1 MMPAMRAVAPAT
13 LEAST
18 TTIWAAITATIR
30 TAIRTTITSTVTVA
44 AAMRTIGTSIRASAA
59 SAETATITAAVA
71 SAALRALESGTRIG
85 ADAGKIFAR
94 RAGIARSAGFPGQK
108 HAVIFNNGFDGGT
121 VRGAYRKCFRRNVFD
136 GFVVSEV
143 GALGLSQLCAIFLSA
158 DFLACFAPMFL
169 MAGFCGEL
177 RFVGFVLRIF
187 AVFAFFTLILLFFG
201 FFFVVAMF
209 LALGNFVRF
218 VEGLRFV
225 FVKIRAPDERVGFGA
240 RLGLF
245 VLGFHKAS
253 GERYSLF
260 LAEASGA
267 VANRPGWGLFCVMLR
282 SCGQGFL
289 SGFRGVFFRGRFPSG
304 CIGFRFGIG

>member
-121 VRGAYRKCFRRNVFD
+121 VRGGSRKSFRRNVFD

-143 GALGLSQLCAIFLSA
+143 GALGFGQLLAVFCRVSFLTS
-158 DFLACFAPMFL
+158 FGMRFRV
-169 MAGFCGEL
+169 AGFRGEL
-177 RFVGFVLRIF
+177 RFARFVFRVF
-187 AVFAFFTLILLFFG
+187 AVFTLFLLRFG
-201 FFFVVAMF
+201 LFFVVAVF
-209 LALGNFVRF
+209 LVLGYFMRF
-218 VEGLRFV
+218 VESFGFV
-225 FVKIRAPDERVGFGA
+225 FIKIRATNKRVGFGA

>member
-1 MMPAMRAVAPAT
+1 
-13 LEAST
+13 
-18 TTIWAAITATIR
+18 
-30 TAIRTTITSTVTVA
+30 
-44 AAMRTIGTSIRASAA
+44 
-59 SAETATITAAVA
+59 
-71 SAALRALESGTRIG
+71 
-85 ADAGKIFAR
+85 
-94 RAGIARSAGFPGQK
+94 
-108 HAVIFNNGFDGGT
+108 
-121 VRGAYRKCFRRNVFD
+121 VFD

-225 FVKIRAPDERVGFGA
+225 FVKIRAPDEGVGFGA

-245 VLGFHKAS
+245 VLGFHQAG

-260 LAEASGA
+260 IAEASGA
-267 VANRPGWGLFCVMLR
+267 VANRPGWGLFRVMLR
-282 SCGQGFL
+282 GGSRGFL
-289 SGFRGVFFRGRFPSG
+289 SGFRGVLFRGRFPSG
-304 CIGFRFGIG
+304 RICFRFRIG